1 MIKSIEPNRTK
12 QKNEIES
19 FSIWKKYHIFVFIGQ
34 MTMWL
39 YKWNVLCSFFS
50 FIQFIGW
57 LVGWL
62 VGQLVNIM
70 AIYLSM
76 KLLKNYHHYHHH
88 NIVTNH
94 IVNSQFI
101 QFNNLIHLDF
111 CKSFILFLPPKKKQF
126 DFIRLFGYY
135 ENLSLL
141 RRIMMMTLVG
151 GPFSL

>member
-1 MIKSIEPNRTK
+1 MKSNRFPFE
-12 QKNEIES
+12 KNIIFFSLVKWQCDYINGMFYVHSLVS
-19 FSIWKKYHIFVFIGQ
+19 FS
-34 MTMWL
+34 L
-39 YKWNVLCSFFS
+39 S
-50 FIQFIGW
+50 
-57 LVGWL
+57 VGWL

-94 IVNSQFI
+94 IAFVNSQFI

-111 CKSFILFLPPKKKQF
+111 CKSFILFLPPKKKKKQF